1 MNGNDSSI
9 YWILRDGYS
18 SRDRT
23 KETMQDYIVEDNI
36 RCTDF
41 NDWQK
46 RKSAIYKDSGH
57 NLLVKYLICPEI
69 VEYDMFG
76 FQNYDHGLFISEK
89 MKNGLL
95 KKKIKGLDIA
105 GNMYYKFAKIEPS

>member
-1 MNGNDSSI
+1 
-9 YWILRDGYS
+9 
-18 SRDRT
+18 
-23 KETMQDYIVEDNI
+23 
-36 RCTDF
+36 
-41 NDWQK
+41 
-46 RKSAIYKDSGH
+46 
-57 NLLVKYLICPEI
+57 
-69 VEYDMFG
+69 MFG